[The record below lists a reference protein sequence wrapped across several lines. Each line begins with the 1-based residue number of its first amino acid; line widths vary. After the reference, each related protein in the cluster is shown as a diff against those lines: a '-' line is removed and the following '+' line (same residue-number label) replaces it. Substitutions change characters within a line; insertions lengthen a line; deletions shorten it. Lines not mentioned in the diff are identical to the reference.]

1 MSTYAIAN
9 HLLPAII
16 EKHALQDLHT
26 DSINL
31 LSMVTD
37 QVAKLSK
44 SDARTRKAVE
54 IFGHLGHASEP
65 TQVTSPGVEP
75 QGQMAHRTLPEL
87 WQDAIF
93 AYTRNA
99 TSNLAS
105 TSIDALTTLGKNLG
119 AHGFLL
125 TLLII
130 STTMHLLA
138 STSIVQSWYND
149 RNAVNY
155 MSRLGVTSTTTM
167 AKAVYLHDLT
177 DMTQPFSITNLQS
190 LNGTNHCSSTFRQLL
205 ATTNAAGIPQQEYSE
220 PSTRSTAHRLHKTR
234 QRMASYRHDLL
245 VSLRLVNSIER
256 ETVQAEYENWVVEE
270 NVKCEQMRVM
280 LQRYVTAGNKMGG
293 KAQVGDSGAEMITR
307 KKRLEQLREVQ
318 RGYCGDCR
326 AEQAGLERLR

>member
-1 MSTYAIAN
+1 
-9 HLLPAII
+9 
-16 EKHALQDLHT
+16 
-26 DSINL
+26 
-31 LSMVTD
+31 MVTD

-54 IFGHLGHASEP
+54 IFGHLGLASEP

-75 QGQMAHRTLPEL
+75 QSQMAHRTLSEL

-93 AYTRNA
+93 AYIRNA
-99 TSNLAS
+99 MSNLAS

-125 TLLII
+125 TLLLI
-130 STTMHLLA
+130 STAMHFFA
-138 STSIVQSWYND
+138 STSVVQSWYND

-167 AKAVYLHDLT
+167 RKAVYLHDLT
-177 DMTQPFSITNLQS
+177 EMTQPFSITNLQS
-190 LNGTNHCSSTFRQLL
+190 PNGINYCSNTFRQLL
-205 ATTNAAGIPQQEYSE
+205 AATNPASTPQHDDSE
-220 PSTRSTAHRLHKTR
+220 PSTRSTAHRLYKTR

-245 VSLRLVNSIER
+245 VSLRLINSIER

-280 LQRYVTAGNKMGG
+280 LQRYATAGNKTGG
-293 KAQVGDSGAEMITR
+293 KAQGRDSGAEMITR
-307 KKRLEQLREVQ
+307 KKRLEQLRELQ

-326 AEQAGLERLR
+326 AEQAGMERLR